1 MESPIITN
9 GNAMREQFATDEST
23 GNTLNHPRI
32 PRSSAAKVFS
42 MTSKINQDGYTLI
55 ELLIVLAIIGLLV
68 SIALPQYRFA
78 QQRAKEAVL
87 KENLF
92 RLREVIDQYK
102 SDKGKYPTSL
112 RQLVDEGYLRK
123 MPLDP
128 ITERNDSWQEIPE
141 DTGNLN
147 PDPNNTEI
155 GIWDVKSGAE
165 GTSLDGTP
173 YNEL

>member
-9 GNAMREQFATDEST
+9 GKAPDT
-23 GNTLNHPRI
+23 
-32 PRSSAAKVFS
+32 KS

-68 SIALPQYRFA
+68 SIALPQYRYA

-92 RLREVIDQYK
+92 RIREVIDQYK

-123 MPLDP
+123 LPLDP
-128 ITERNDSWQEIPE
+128 ITERYDSWQEIPE

-147 PDPNNTEI
+147 PDPTNTEI